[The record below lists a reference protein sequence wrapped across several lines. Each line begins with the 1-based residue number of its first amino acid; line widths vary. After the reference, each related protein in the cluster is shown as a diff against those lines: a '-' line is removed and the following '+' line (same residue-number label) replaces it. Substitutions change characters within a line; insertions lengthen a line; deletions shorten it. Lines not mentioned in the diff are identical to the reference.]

1 MRVAGGEG
9 GRGGCVTL
17 GAMFAASRDARPGGG
32 RACRRSR
39 AARPAAGPGRVPCAP
54 RPAGERPGRPRGP
67 GSRAAPRRGFGSPR
81 GAEPLGRGLARNGG
95 GAGLA
100 AEVAQPPP
108 LPRPSLKKGC
118 ASRHFSSLKI
128 QLSPSSARLAFAL
141 GLVHAGLPGRPGT
154 VPAVASPSPAP
165 PPGALPE
172 REAGPSVWAAG
183 GSARQP
189 GRATAP
195 CWRAP
200 SSSAG

>member
-17 GAMFAASRDARPGGG
+17 GAMFAGSRDARPGGG
-32 RACRRSR
+32 RACRGAAPPGPPRGRARFHAPRSR
-39 AARPAAGPGRVPCAP
+39 QGLAEKGVRVP
-54 RPAGERPGRPRGP
+54 EGRRTPV
-67 GSRAAPRRGFGSPR
+67 
-81 GAEPLGRGLARNGG
+81 GRGLARNGG

-128 QLSPSSARLAFAL
+128 QLRPSFARLAFAL
-141 GLVHAGLPGRPGT
+141 GLAHAAFLGRPGT
-154 VPAVASPSPAP
+154 VTAVASPSPAP